1 MSNQGIEER
10 MSAKLAM
17 VDVGQFCGRRQ
28 MSFSGKKFHFIGA
41 GGIGTS
47 GLAKLLMKHAAIVS
61 GSDMSESSV
70 VDMLRQGGADIKIGH
85 KADNLAGNIDAVV
98 ISAAVKDDNPE
109 LVAAKR
115 QGCRVYKYAQMLG
128 EVMRYYSGIAVSGTH
143 GKSTTSAWLSYVLT
157 HAGLEPSFIVGADI
171 PQLGGSSG
179 AGNIGTKNMGET
191 PMPQLF
197 VAEACEYDRSFLS
210 LHPKVAVIL
219 NVEADHLDYYKDEA
233 EIVEAF
239 CDFANGTVSGG
250 TVVVNGEDANVA
262 KVIASLPDGQA
273 YVTFGLD
280 KKCTFRAEAIE
291 KANGCYA
298 FDVWQG
304 QKRLGRTHI
313 SVPGMHNV
321 YNGLAVIAAAVS
333 GGADANK
340 ILKALPGFT
349 GVDRR
354 IMLKGMAGGITVLDD
369 YAHHPT
375 EIRASL
381 KAIRERFSPKRLWCI
396 FQPHQYSRT
405 RFLLADFAESF
416 KLADITIVPDI
427 YFVRDTEQNKKEVNA
442 QVLVNKINSNGSRA
456 LFIATMQGICE
467 HLKQHAAAG
476 DVVVTMG
483 AGDIWKVADEY
494 IQWLGKH
501 S

>member
-10 MSAKLAM
+10 TSATLAAIAIE
-17 VDVGQFCGRRQ
+17 QLCGRRK

-85 KADNLAGNIDAVV
+85 RADNLAGNIDAVV
-98 ISAAVKDDNPE
+98 ISAAVKEENPE

-115 QGCRVYKYAQMLG
+115 QGCKIYKYAQMLG
-128 EVMRYYSGIAVSGTH
+128 DVMSYYSGIAVSGTH
-143 GKSTTSAWLSYVLT
+143 GKSTSSAWLAYVLEN
-157 HAGLEPSFIVGADI
+157 AGLEPSFIVGADI

-179 AGNIGTKNMGET
+179 AGNGK
-191 PMPQLF
+191 LF

-250 TVVVNGEDANVA
+250 TVVVNGEDANAA
-262 KVIASLPDGQA
+262 KVIASLPDGQE

-280 KKCTFRAEAIE
+280 KKCTFRAETIE

-333 GGADANK
+333 AGADAKK
-340 ILKALPGFT
+340 ILEVLPGFT

-354 IMLKGMAGGITVLDD
+354 IMLKGQSGGVTVLDD

-442 QVLVNKINSNGSRA
+442 QMLVDKINSNGSRA
-456 LFIATMQGICE
+456 IFIATMAGICE
-467 HLKQHAAAG
+467 HLKQHAVSG

-501 S
+501 N

>member
-47 GLAKLLMKHAAIVS
+47 GLAKLLMKHSAIVS

-70 VDMLRQGGADIKIGH
+70 VDMLRQSGADIKIGH

-109 LVAAKR
+109 LVAARR
-115 QGCRVYKYAQMLG
+115 QGCKIYKYAQMLG
-128 EVMRYYSGIAVSGTH
+128 DVMSYYTGIAVSGTH
-143 GKSTTSAWLSYVLT
+143 GKSTTSAWLTYVLEN
-157 HAGLEPSFIVGADI
+157 AGLEPSFIVGADI
-171 PQLGGSSG
+171 GQLGGSSG
-179 AGNIGTKNMGET
+179 AGNGK
-191 PMPQLF
+191 LF
-197 VAEACEYDRSFLS
+197 VAEACEYDRSFLN

-233 EIVEAF
+233 EIIEAF
-239 CDFANGTVSGG
+239 CDFANGVTAGG

-262 KVIASLPDGQA
+262 KVIASLPDSQA

-280 KKCTFRAEAIE
+280 KKCTFRAEMIE

-304 QKRLGRTHI
+304 KNCLGRTHI

-333 GGADANK
+333 GGADAKK
-340 ILKALPGFT
+340 ILEAMPGFT

-354 IMLKGMAGGITVLDD
+354 IMLKGQAGGITVLDD

-427 YFVRDTEQNKKEVNA
+427 YFVRDTEQNKREVNA

-456 LFIATMQGICE
+456 LFIATMPEICE
-467 HLKQHAAAG
+467 HLKEQVKAG
-476 DVVVTMG
+476 DAVVTMG

>member
-1 MSNQGIEER
+1 MGNQGIEARASAWQSAITIER
-10 MSAKLAM
+10 I
-17 VDVGQFCGRRQ
+17 GGRRK
-28 MSFSGKKFHFIGA
+28 MSLSGKKFHFIGV

-47 GLAKLLMKHAAIVS
+47 GLAKLLMKHEAIVS
-61 GSDMSESSV
+61 GSDMSDSSV
-70 VDMLRQGGADIKIGH
+70 VETLRQGGADIKIGH
-85 KADNLAGNIDAVV
+85 KADNLAGNIDVVV
-98 ISAAVKDDNPE
+98 ISAAVKENNPE
-109 LVAAKR
+109 LIAARR
-115 QGCRVYKYAQMLG
+115 QGCKVHKYAQMLG
-128 EVMRYYSGIAVSGTH
+128 EVMGYYTGIAVSGTH
-143 GKSTTSAWLSYVLT
+143 GKSTSSAWLTYVLE

-179 AGNIGTKNMGET
+179 AGNGKY
-191 PMPQLF
+191 F
-197 VAEACEYDRSFLS
+197 VAEACEYDRSFLN
-210 LHPKVAVIL
+210 LHPKIVVIL
-219 NVEADHLDYYKDEA
+219 NIEADHLDYYKDEA
-233 EIVEAF
+233 EIVDAF
-239 CDFANGTVSGG
+239 CDFAHGVTAGG
-250 TVVVNGEDANVA
+250 TVIVNGEDANGA
-262 KVIASLPDGQA
+262 KVIASLPAGQE

-280 KKCTFRAEAIE
+280 KRCMFRAEAIE
-291 KANGCYA
+291 SANGSYA

-333 GGADANK
+333 AGADAKK
-340 ILKALPGFT
+340 ILEVLPGFT

-354 IMLKGMAGGITVLDD
+354 IMLKGQAGGITVLDD

-442 QVLVNKINSNGSRA
+442 QVLVDKINSNGSRA
-456 LFIATMQGICE
+456 LFIATMAEIGE
-467 HLKQHAAAG
+467 HLKQHGAAG

-494 IQWLGKH
+494 IQWLGAH
-501 S
+501 N

>member
-1 MSNQGIEER
+1 MGNQGIEER
-10 MSAKLAM
+10 TSAKLTA
-17 VDVGQFCGRRQ
+17 VAVERICGRRK

-70 VDMLRQGGADIKIGH
+70 VDTLRQGGADIRIGH
-85 KADNLAGNIDAVV
+85 RADNLAGNIDAVV

-109 LVAAKR
+109 LVAARR
-115 QGCRVYKYAQMLG
+115 QGCKVYKYAQMLG
-128 EVMRYYSGIAVSGTH
+128 EVMSYYSGIAVSGTH
-143 GKSTTSAWLSYVLT
+143 GKSTTSAWLTYVLEN
-157 HAGLEPSFIVGADI
+157 AGLEPSFIVGADI

-179 AGNIGTKNMGET
+179 AGNGK
-191 PMPQLF
+191 LF

-219 NVEADHLDYYKDEA
+219 NVESDHLDYYRDEA
-233 EIVEAF
+233 EIVGAF
-239 CDFANGTVSGG
+239 CDFANGVTAGG

-262 KVIASLPDGQA
+262 TVIASLPVGQE

-280 KKCTFRAEAIE
+280 KKCVFRAETIE
-291 KANGCYA
+291 QANGCYA

-333 GGADANK
+333 AGADAKK
-340 ILKALPGFT
+340 ILEVLPGFT

-354 IMLKGMAGGITVLDD
+354 IMLKGQAGGVTVLDD

-442 QVLVNKINSNGSRA
+442 QVLVDKINSNGSRA
-456 LFIATMQGICE
+456 LFIATMPGICE
-467 HLKQHAAAG
+467 HLKQHAASG

>member
-1 MSNQGIEER
+1 MS
-10 MSAKLAM
+10 SKLAAI
-17 VDVGQFCGRRQ
+17 DIAQFCGRRQ
-28 MSFSGKKFHFIGA
+28 MSFSGKKFHVIGA

-47 GLAKLLMKHAAIVS
+47 GLAKLLMKHEAIVS
-61 GSDMSESSV
+61 GSDMAESSV

-85 KADNLAGNIDAVV
+85 RADNLAGNIDAVV
-98 ISAAVKDDNPE
+98 ISAAVKDNNPE

-115 QGCRVYKYAQMLG
+115 QGCKIYKYAQMLG
-128 EVMRYYSGIAVSGTH
+128 EVMSYFSGIAVSGTH
-143 GKSTTSAWLSYVLT
+143 GKSTTSAWLTYVLEK
-157 HAGLEPSFIVGADI
+157 AGLEPSFIVGADI

-179 AGNIGTKNMGET
+179 AGNGK
-191 PMPQLF
+191 LF
-197 VAEACEYDRSFLS
+197 VAEACEYDRSFLN

-239 CDFANGTVSGG
+239 CDFANGTISGG

-280 KKCTFRAEAIE
+280 KKGTFRAETLE

-321 YNGLAVIAAAVS
+321 YNALAVIAAAVS
-333 GGADANK
+333 ADADAKK
-340 ILKALPGFT
+340 ILEVLPGFT

-354 IMLKGMAGGITVLDD
+354 IMLKGQAGGITVLDD

-427 YFVRDTEQNKKEVNA
+427 YFVRDTEQNKREVNA
-442 QVLVNKINSNGSRA
+442 QVLVDKINSNGSRA
-456 LFIATMQGICE
+456 LFIATMPSICE
-467 HLKQHAAAG
+467 HLKQHAVSG